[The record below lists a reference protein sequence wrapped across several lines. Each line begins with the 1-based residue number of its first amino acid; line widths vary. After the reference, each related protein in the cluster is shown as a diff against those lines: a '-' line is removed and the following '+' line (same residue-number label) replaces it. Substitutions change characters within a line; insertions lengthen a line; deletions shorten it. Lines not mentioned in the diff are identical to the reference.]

1 MLSKSDIRV
10 IGDLLDTKLE
20 EKLESKLEE
29 KLESK
34 LEQKLESKF
43 EEKLGPIRNDIST
56 IRKDIR
62 KIKKDVA
69 FGVDILDRANLKLR
83 GRVDHIEGILKISS

>member
-1 MLSKSDIRV
+1 MLSKSDIRA
-10 IGDLLDTKLE
+10 IGDLIDTKLE
-20 EKLESKLEE
+20 DKLESKLEE

-56 IRKDIR
+56 MRKDIR
-62 KIKKDVA
+62 KIRKDSTFVA
-69 FGVDILDRANLKLR
+69 GILDQADIQTRL
-83 GRVDHIEGILKISS
+83 RVDKLERHLGFP